1 VRKIPEF
8 LPPIIDAFMNRN
20 ANVLGGA
27 VGIGTNIIDTSHVV
41 APTQMELLMYQSPA
55 LIHGLLMTQ
64 VKMADGDVQCFF
76 FGYRCVAC
84 ETVYLVHNRIRQAED
99 LYEFSI
105 HQCDPSEIRRAV
117 RNARNLGRSR
127 DEYVMEHYSGGFSY
141 GKKDVLDRKKE
152 FSAKYL
158 NEPFVNDHVYSREYV
173 DMMLSSGNIDIT
185 QADKLLNMRYETRDR
200 KIDHE
205 R

>member
-8 LPPIIDAFMNRN
+8 LPPIIDVFMNRN
-20 ANVLGGA
+20 ANVMGGA
-27 VGIGTNIIDTSHVV
+27 VGVGTNIVDTSQVV
-41 APTQMELLMYQSPA
+41 APTQMELMLYSSPA
-55 LIHGLLMTQ
+55 LIHGLLMTEVLDEGKSEQ
-64 VKMADGDVQCFF
+64 ENRPCVERFF

-84 ETVYLVHNRIRQAED
+84 ETVYLVHDRIRQAED

-141 GKKDVLDRKKE
+141 RE
-152 FSAKYL
+152 SAVKPL
-158 NEPFVNDHVYSREYV
+158 P
-173 DMMLSSGNIDIT
+173 SGMGI
-185 QADKLLNMRYETRDR
+185 
-200 KIDHE
+200 
-205 R
+205 

>member
-1 VRKIPEF
+1 MRKIPEF
-8 LPPIIDAFMNRN
+8 LPPTIQVFNNRY

-27 VGIGTNIIDTSHVV
+27 VGVGNNVCTTSQVV
-41 APTQMELLMYQSPA
+41 APTQMELMLYSSPA

-76 FGYRCVAC
+76 FGYCCVAC

-117 RNARNLGRSR
+117 RNARDLGRSDNEYIMEGFGGKWWYEDRHKR
-127 DEYVMEHYSGGFSY
+127 DKWINQLPMTP
-141 GKKDVLDRKKE
+141 DDC
-152 FSAKYL
+152 
-158 NEPFVNDHVYSREYV
+158 VYSREQV
-173 DMMLSSGNIDIT
+173 NHMLARGDISPAR
-185 QADKLLNMRYETRDR
+185 ADELLNLRYETRDR
-200 KIDHE
+200 KP
-205 R
+205 

>member
-1 VRKIPEF
+1 MRKIPEF
-8 LPPIIDAFMNRN
+8 MPPTIQVFNNRY

-27 VGIGTNIIDTSHVV
+27 VGVGTNIVDTSQVV

-117 RNARNLGRSR
+117 RNARHFGRDR
-127 DEYVMEHYSGGFSY
+127 GEYIMEGF
-141 GKKDVLDRKKE
+141 D
-152 FSAKYL
+152 
-158 NEPFVNDHVYSREYV
+158 
-173 DMMLSSGNIDIT
+173 
-185 QADKLLNMRYETRDR
+185 DKWWPETRRKEDIWLNGTSAGSADVNSFSLRETIRDR
-200 KIDHE
+200 E

>member
-8 LPPIIDAFMNRN
+8 LPPTIQVFNNRY

-27 VGIGTNIIDTSHVV
+27 VGVGTNIVDTSHVV

-117 RNARNLGRSR
+117 RNARHLG
-127 DEYVMEHYSGGFSY
+127 
-141 GKKDVLDRKKE
+141 LDRGEEIMEGFNGKWW
-152 FSAKYL
+152 
-158 NEPFVNDHVYSREYV
+158 P
-173 DMMLSSGNIDIT
+173 
-185 QADKLLNMRYETRDR
+185 ETRR
-200 KIDHE
+200 KEDIWLNGISAGSAAVSSCLPNATIQDSGQ
-205 R
+205 